1 MLKTSVVA
9 CGYTNRVPEGE
20 AGAIWKEMEGE
31 IRRPRQILIKAPH
44 LLKSLNL

>member
-20 AGAIWKEMEGE
+20 AGTEWRKDGE
-31 IRRPRQILIKAPH
+31 K
-44 LLKSLNL
+44 